1 MKQQQLFSPLLR
13 SPAYRIFFPF
23 WITLKQTKFLMKG
36 GNTMLDM
43 IALILL
49 IIGGINWGSI
59 GVFQFD
65 IVAWAFQGQTEIISR
80 IIYTLVGLAG
90 VWCISLLFRDNEI
103 TGRRK

>member
-1 MKQQQLFSPLLR
+1 
-13 SPAYRIFFPF
+13 
-23 WITLKQTKFLMKG
+23 MKG

-65 IVAWAFQGQTEIISR
+65 IVAWAFQGQTQIISR

-90 VWCISLLFRDNEI
+90 MWCISLLFRDNEI
-103 TGRRK
+103 TGRKK